1 MELLSDTKIIV
12 AIIAVFVSFIGLLI
26 SKEQKTS
33 EFRQAWINTIRE
45 DISKLIGQI
54 NSVSKLVIINKTS
67 VEEEKSKT
75 SNDVILG
82 SVEMRELQ
90 SKIELLINPKE
101 KEHIELIAL
110 IDNIIQELKD
120 YDHIFEYQKKHEN
133 NIKKLTTLSQDIL
146 KKEWDRVKDGE
157 PIFKTLK
164 IVLGIVTI
172 VGIPYLIYDFCKKA
186 NKTLERNKLP

>member
-1 MELLSDTKIIV
+1 MGVLLDTKIIV
-12 AIIAVFVSFIGLLI
+12 TIIAVFVSFIGLLI

-33 EFRQAWINTIRE
+33 EFRQAWINTLRE
-45 DISKLIGQI
+45 DISKFIGQT

-67 VEEEKSKT
+67 EKEKKKET
-75 SNDVILG
+75 SSDVILG

-110 IDNIIQELKD
+110 IDNIIQELND
-120 YDHIFEYQKKHEN
+120 CNHIFEYQKIHEN
-133 NIKKLTTLSQDIL
+133 NIKKLTSLSQGIL

-172 VGIPYLIYDFCKKA
+172 VGIPYLISDFIK
-186 NKTLERNKLP
+186 ES